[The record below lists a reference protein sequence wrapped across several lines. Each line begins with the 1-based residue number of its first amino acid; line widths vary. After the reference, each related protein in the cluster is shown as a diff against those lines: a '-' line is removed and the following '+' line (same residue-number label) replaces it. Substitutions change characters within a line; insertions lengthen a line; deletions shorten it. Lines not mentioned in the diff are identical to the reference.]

1 MSKKMTDGVYGVF
14 KNGELKLHSAIT
26 DAELNLVE
34 HILVKKN
41 HTSVF
46 MLRNEIEGKYNFD
59 DAQKKAAEC
68 GAGWRCPTRHEWLDI
83 HDMRF
88 NGLDEFRKR
97 LGMEPLNK
105 WYWSCEEDA
114 DPQSSAQYAWSLNS
128 HSSVNFNLYRK
139 RYVYSVCAV
148 SAFQI

>member
-34 HILVKKN
+34 YIIVKKN

-83 HDMRF
+83 YDMRF

-97 LGMEPLNK
+97 LGMGLLND
-105 WYWSCEEDA
+105 WYWSCEEYS
-114 DPQSSAQYAWSLNS
+114 DPMYTNHLAWKMYHYGNV
-128 HSSVNFNLYRK
+128 HSEKKENGIK
-139 RYVYSVCAV
+139 VCAV